1 MYEKILCPI
10 DGSEHAGRALRVAIT
25 MAKTFGGELII
36 CHALLRHAD
45 AGALKHFASIEG
57 LAPHVEPEMQR
68 LGTIDA
74 RLDVGPSYKDRLVP
88 SRVLVEIGQHVLDDA
103 ELDAKE
109 AGVQKVETVLMDEDA
124 ADGILRC
131 IKERGADC
139 VVMGSRGLSDLKGL
153 FLGSVSH
160 KVMNQAPCT
169 CIAVK

>member
-1 MYEKILCPI
+1 MYKKILCPM
-10 DGSEHAGRALRVAIT
+10 DGSDHAGRALELAIA
-25 MAKTFGGELII
+25 MAKMFDSELIVS
-36 CHALLRHAD
+36 HALLRHAD
-45 AGALKHFASIEG
+45 AKALTHFAAVEG
-57 LAPHVEPEMQR
+57 LAPHVEPELKR

-74 RLDVGPSYKDRLVP
+74 RLDVGPSYDDRVVP
-88 SRVLVEIGQHVLDDA
+88 SRVLVEIGQRILDDA
-103 ELDAKE
+103 ALDAKE
-109 AGVQKVETVLMDEDA
+109 AGVRAVDTILMDDEA

-131 IKERGADC
+131 IKERGVEC